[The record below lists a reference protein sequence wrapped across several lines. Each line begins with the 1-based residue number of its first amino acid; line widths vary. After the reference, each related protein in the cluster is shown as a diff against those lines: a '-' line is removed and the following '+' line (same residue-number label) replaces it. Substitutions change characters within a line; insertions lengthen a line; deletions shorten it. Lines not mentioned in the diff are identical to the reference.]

1 MKFDVDDES
10 RLLAESVQ
18 RLLARDYA
26 LDARRRIVASDR
38 GASAS
43 VWASFA
49 ELGLLGVGIAPDHG
63 GFGGGA
69 KATMPVMEAFGEAL
83 VVEPYLSTVGLCAQ
97 LIERGMS
104 GERKAGLLRDVV
116 EGRLAMA
123 LASTEGDSRYDLARI
138 ATRARRDGDAFVI
151 DGEKRVVVHA
161 PVANLLLVTARSAGE
176 EADTA
181 GIGVYIV
188 DPSAPG
194 VTLRP
199 CRTLDGMRAA
209 DVTFSGVRIDADC
222 IIGPEGGAW
231 PLLEEAVDYATA
243 LLCAEA
249 VGALR
254 YANAATLDYLK
265 ERRQFGVP
273 IGSFQA
279 LQHRMVDMTIS
290 YEQAKSMAALACA
303 TVDGERDPARRR
315 RIVSAAKIRIAD
327 AARHVSQ
334 ESVQLHG
341 GMGMSD
347 ELKISHTFR
356 RLTIIAQ
363 QFGDA
368 DHHLRRFAADEPQ
381 ADGKGAR

>member
-49 ELGLLGVGIAPDHG
+49 ELGLLGLGIAPDHG

-97 LIERGMS
+97 LIERGTS

-123 LASTEGDSRYDLARI
+123 LASTEEDSRHDLARV
-138 ATRARRDGDAFVI
+138 ATRARRDGDGYVI

-161 PVANLLLVTARSAGE
+161 PVANLLLVTARSAGHG
-176 EADTA
+176 ADTA
-181 GIGVYIV
+181 GIGVYLV
-188 DPSAPG
+188 DPAAPG

-209 DVTFSGVRIDADC
+209 DVAFTAVRVDADSRV
-222 IIGPEGGAW
+222 GPEGGAW
-231 PLLEEAVDYATA
+231 PLLEEAVDHATA

-303 TVDGERDPARRR
+303 TVDGERDPVRRR

-334 ESVQLHG
+334 ESIQLHG

-368 DHHLRRFAADEPQ
+368 DHHLRRFAADEPH

>member
-49 ELGLLGVGIAPDHG
+49 ELGLLGLGIAPDHG

-104 GERKAGLLRDVV
+104 GERKASLLRDVV

-123 LASTEGDSRYDLARI
+123 LASTEDDSRHDLSRV
-138 ATRARRDGDAFVI
+138 ATRARRDGDGYVI

-161 PVANLLLVTARSAGE
+161 PVANLLLVTARSAGHG
-176 EADTA
+176 ADTA
-181 GIGVYIV
+181 GIGVYLV
-188 DPSAPG
+188 DPAAPG

-209 DVTFSGVRIDADC
+209 DVAFTGVRVDADSRV
-222 IIGPEGGAW
+222 GPEGGAW
-231 PLLEEAVDYATA
+231 PLLEEAVDHATA

-334 ESVQLHG
+334 ESIQLHG

-356 RLTIIAQ
+356 RLTVIAQ

-368 DHHLRRFAADEPQ
+368 DHHLRRFAADEPH